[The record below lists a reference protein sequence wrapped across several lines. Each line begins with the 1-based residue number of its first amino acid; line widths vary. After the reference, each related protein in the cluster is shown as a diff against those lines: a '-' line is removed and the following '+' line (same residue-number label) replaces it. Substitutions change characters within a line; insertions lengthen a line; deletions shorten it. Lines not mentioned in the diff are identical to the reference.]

1 MRTKKRDYEKLTE
14 ANISHVIELLEA
26 EKPITKKQACEIL
39 NITYNTTRLA
49 NIIKEHKE
57 DIEYKARRK
66 AEKKGTGATEDEI
79 KYVAQSYIDGD
90 NVSDIAKGIFRS
102 PSFVRGIIERLGIPK
117 KYAQTDYD
125 GIRNSVLPDQCV
137 SDTFE
142 EGEIV
147 WARKKNYPA
156 IVIREHTKPMKD
168 GRTYEQKYGCKCYLL
183 YTIECT
189 DLSETLF
196 PQLEFAGGYHSCMAY
211 DIGSLR
217 HLEKYV
223 NVLSR

>member
-156 IVIREHTKPMKD
+156 IVIREH
-168 GRTYEQKYGCKCYLL
+168 
-183 YTIECT
+183 IECT

-223 NVLSR
+223 NVLSK